1 MGGDAG
7 HISVPI
13 APASYNSQ
21 ARGAQG
27 LAVAGCL
34 RFSPQLA
41 STYIQQCLGALSPTT
56 WVDRLAPLRPDQ
68 ATPPPRPAPAQLPW
82 AGGRS
87 GNGNS
92 PVVSE
97 RVNTTT

>member
-41 STYIQQCLGALSPTT
+41 STYIQQCLWALSPTT
-56 WVDRLAPLRPDQ
+56 WVDRLAPAALLTRPDHVPTLRSCPGLAAAA
-68 ATPPPRPAPAQLPW
+68 ATATHRLC
-82 AGGRS
+82 RS
-87 GNGNS
+87 
-92 PVVSE
+92 V
-97 RVNTTT
+97 